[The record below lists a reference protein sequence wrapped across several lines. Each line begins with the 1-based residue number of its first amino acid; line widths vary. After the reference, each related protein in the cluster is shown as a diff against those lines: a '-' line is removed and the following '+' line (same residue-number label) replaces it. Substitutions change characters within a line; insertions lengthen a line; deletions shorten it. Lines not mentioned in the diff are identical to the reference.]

1 MLIFE
6 NNKISES
13 TKKEI
18 LSIVDFAIKED
29 IGEGD
34 HTSLATI
41 PADAKGK
48 AKLLVK
54 DAGILAGVELA
65 QLIFHRIDSSLKI
78 SVDIIDGQKV
88 EPGQIAFHVE
98 GSSRSILSSERL
110 VLNFMQRMSGIATK
124 TNHLA
129 SIISHLPTQLLD
141 TRKTTPGI
149 RLMEKWAVKIGGGNN
164 HRFAL
169 YDMIMIKD
177 NHVDYSGGIKQAI
190 ERTNAYLKENKK
202 NLKIEIEVRNFE
214 ELEQVLQVGNV
225 NRIMLDNFTPINIKE
240 ALKKIDRTKFETE
253 ASGNI
258 SENNILEYAETGVDF
273 ISSGAITHSFK
284 SLDLSLKAEFF

>member
-1 MLIFE
+1 MLEFQ
-6 NNKISES
+6 NNQLSDS
-13 TKKEI
+13 TKKTILEI
-18 LSIVDFAIKED
+18 IDFSIRED

-54 DAGILAGVELA
+54 DTGILAGIELA
-65 QLIFHRIDSSLKI
+65 HLIFHRIDPTLKI
-78 SVDIIDGQKV
+78 TVFIQDGTQV
-88 EPGQIAFHVE
+88 NPGEIAFEVE

-124 TNHLA
+124 TFQLS
-129 SIISHLPTQLLD
+129 SIIKEYKTKLLD

-169 YDMIMIKD
+169 YDMVMIKD
-177 NHVDYSGGIKQAI
+177 NHVDYAGGIKQAI
-190 ERTNAYLKENKK
+190 DRTNRYLKEKNKD
-202 NLKIEIEVRNFE
+202 LKIEIEVRNLD
-214 ELEQVLQVGNV
+214 ELNQVIAVGKV
-225 NRIMLDNFTPINIKE
+225 NRIMLDNFSPFEISD
-240 ALKKIDRTKFETE
+240 ALKLIDRSKFETE
-253 ASGNI
+253 ASGKI
-258 SENNILEYAETGVDF
+258 TEENILDYAKTGVDF
-273 ISSGAITHSFK
+273 ISSGSITHSYK
-284 SLDLSLKAEFF
+284 SLDLSLKAEF

>member
-1 MLIFE
+1 MLEFQ
-6 NNKISES
+6 NNQLSDS
-13 TKKEI
+13 TKKAILEI
-18 LSIVDFAIKED
+18 IDFSIRED

-41 PADAKGK
+41 PENAKGK

-54 DAGILAGVELA
+54 DSGVLAGVELA
-65 QLIFHRIDSSLKI
+65 QMIFHRIDPSLKLTVFI
-78 SVDIIDGQKV
+78 EDGSLVK
-88 EPGQIAFHVE
+88 PGQIAFEVE

-124 TNHLA
+124 TFQL
-129 SIISHLPTQLLD
+129 SFLIKDYKTKLLD

-177 NHVDYSGGIKQAI
+177 NHVDYSGGIKEAI
-190 ERTNAYLKENKK
+190 HRTLAYLKEKK
-202 NLKIEIEVRNFE
+202 KDLKIEIEVRNLN
-214 ELEQVLQVGNV
+214 ELDQVLAVGNV
-225 NRIMLDNFTPINIKE
+225 NRIMLDNFSPAE
-240 ALKKIDRTKFETE
+240 LSDALKLIDRSKFETE
-253 ASGNI
+253 ASGKITEENI
-258 SENNILEYAETGVDF
+258 IEYAKTGVDF
-273 ISSGAITHSFK
+273 ISSGSITHSYK
-284 SLDLSLKAEFF
+284 SLDLSLKAEF

>member
-1 MLIFE
+1 MLSFDA
-6 NNKISES
+6 NNQLTEA

-18 LSIVDFAIKED
+18 LEVIDFAIRED

-34 HTSLATI
+34 HTSLATV
-41 PADAKGK
+41 PADARGK

-54 DAGILAGVELA
+54 DSGILAGVELA
-65 QLIFHRIDSSLKI
+65 AMVFHRIDPNLKLT
-78 SVDIIDGQKV
+78 VFLKDGTKV
-88 EPGQIAFHVE
+88 EPGQIAFEVE

-124 TNHLA
+124 TNQLA
-129 SIISHLPTQLLD
+129 AIIQHLPTQLLD

-177 NHVDYSGGIKQAI
+177 NHIDYSGGIKQAI
-190 ERTNAYLKENKK
+190 ERTNSYLNEKK
-202 NLKIEIEVRNFE
+202 KDLKIEIEVRNMH
-214 ELEQVLQVGNV
+214 ELKEVLEVGNV
-225 NRIMLDNFTPINIKE
+225 HRIMLDNFSPQQLKD
-240 ALKKIDRTKFETE
+240 ALALIDRTKYETE
-253 ASGNI
+253 SSGKIN
-258 SENNILEYAETGVDF
+258 EHNILEYAETGVDF
-273 ISSGAITHSFK
+273 ISSGAVTHSYK
-284 SLDLSLKAEFF
+284 SLDLSLKAEF

>member
-1 MLIFE
+1 MLEFQ
-6 NNKISES
+6 NNQLTDS

-18 LSIVDFAIKED
+18 LEVIDFAIRED

-34 HTSLATI
+34 HTSLATV

-54 DAGILAGVELA
+54 DSGILAGVELA
-65 QLIFHRIDSSLKI
+65 QMVFHRIDPTLKMHVHI
-78 SVDIIDGQKV
+78 SDGELV
-88 EPGQIAFHVE
+88 EPGLIAFEVE

-124 TNHLA
+124 TNQLS
-129 SIISHLPTQLLD
+129 SIIRDLPTQLLD
-141 TRKTTPGI
+141 TRKTTPCV

-177 NHVDYSGGIKQAI
+177 NHVDYAGGIKQAI
-190 ERTNAYLKENKK
+190 ERTNSYLKEKGK
-202 NLKIEIEVRNFE
+202 NLKIEIEVRNMH
-214 ELEQVLQVGNV
+214 ELKEVLEVGNV
-225 NRIMLDNFTPINIKE
+225 QRIMLDNFSPKHLKE
-240 ALKKIDRTKFETE
+240 ALSIIDRKKYETE
-253 ASGNI
+253 ASGKI
-258 SENNILEYAETGVDF
+258 TDHNILEYAETGVDF
-273 ISSGAITHSFK
+273 ISSGSVTHSYK
-284 SLDLSLKAEFF
+284 SLDLSLKAEF